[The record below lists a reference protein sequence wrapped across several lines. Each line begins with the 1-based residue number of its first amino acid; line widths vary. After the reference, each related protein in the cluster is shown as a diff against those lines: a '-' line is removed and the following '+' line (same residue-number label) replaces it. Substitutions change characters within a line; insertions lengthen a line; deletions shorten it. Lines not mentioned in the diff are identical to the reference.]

1 MIAPPWLAIPP
12 AMYGG
17 IERVVYDLVESL
29 VDRGNCVTLFAPA
42 GSETRA
48 AFVPISSVEM
58 GLDMPEE
65 DKPRMAEAAG
75 RRAYDAAVKL
85 GVDMIHDHADHVYSG
100 DLPGPVIRAIHGP
113 VTDESVERYQ
123 QMSRRADQFI
133 AISRRQR
140 DLFEQAAEER
150 FGPGRQI
157 NFVGVIH
164 NPIDVVNTPFYPASA
179 KEDYV
184 LFVGRCHWEK
194 GRCEAIEVAQK
205 AGIPMKMA
213 MRVSDQERPFFESDV
228 EPLLRAGNGLVEF
241 EGEEGGNALSDHYGR
256 ARALVFSSVWEEPFG
271 LTMVEALAHGTPVIA
286 LRRGSAPEVVTDG
299 VTGILCDDFEEMAS
313 RLPEAMK
320 LDPETCR
327 ADALA
332 RFDRAKVAAQHNA
345 LYERV
350 LAGWRHRHGE
360 GAPSTRPRA
369 AA

>member
-1 MIAPPWLAIPP
+1 MIAPPWIAIPP

-29 VDRGNCVTLFAPA
+29 VDRGNRITLFAPQ
-42 GSETRA
+42 GSKTRA
-48 AFVPISSVEM
+48 AFVAIASAEM

-65 DKPRMAEAAG
+65 EKPRLAEEAAG
-75 RRAYDAAVKL
+75 SAYEKAVEL
-85 GVDMIHDHADHVYSG
+85 GVDIFHDHTDHVYPAE
-100 DLPGPVIRAIHGP
+100 LPGPVIRTIHGP
-113 VTDESVERYQ
+113 VTDEIVERYHR
-123 QMSRRADQFI
+123 MSRRGDQFI

-140 DLFEQAAEER
+140 DLFEQAAGER

-157 NFVGVIH
+157 NFAGVIH
-164 NPIDVVNTPFYPASA
+164 NPIDVVNTPFYPASR
-179 KEDYV
+179 KEDFV

-194 GRCEAIEVAQK
+194 GPAEAVKVAHE
-205 AGIPMKMA
+205 AGISMKMA

-228 EPLLRAGNGLVEF
+228 EPLLREGNGLVEF
-241 EGEEGGNALSDHYGR
+241 EGEEGGNTLSDHYGR
-256 ARALVFSSVWEEPFG
+256 ARALVFTSVWEEPFG

-286 LRRGSAPEVVTDG
+286 LRRGSAPEVVTD
-299 VTGILCDDFEEMAS
+299 ILCDDFEEMA
-313 RLPEAMK
+313 RRVPEAMR

-327 ADALA
+327 TDALA

-350 LAGWRHRHGE
+350 LAGWRHRDPDKQFGN
-360 GAPSTRPRA
+360 ARSRA